1 LSARA
6 APLPETV
13 QTYLAGLAAAGSAGL
28 LAGAFLFQHVG
39 GLPPCEMCIWQR
51 WPHALAIV
59 LGALLLV
66 PVLRGLR
73 AIRAAGAL
81 AMLLGA
87 GVALM
92 HTGVE
97 RGWWEG
103 PTECSSSVGAGMSTD
118 DLLAAIHNAPLVRCD
133 DVAWSLMGL
142 SMASWNGILSLI
154 LAGLWIASLRR
165 SA

>member
-1 LSARA
+1 
-6 APLPETV
+6 
-13 QTYLAGLAAAGSAGL
+13 
-28 LAGAFLFQHVG
+28 
-39 GLPPCEMCIWQR
+39 
-51 WPHALAIV
+51 
-59 LGALLLV
+59 
-66 PVLRGLR
+66 
-73 AIRAAGAL
+73 
-81 AMLLGA
+81 MLKRCLQI
-87 GVALM
+87 L
-92 HTGVE
+92 